1 MTDVDALLSRGFR
14 QGTEAAKEAASR
26 GPSGRKVDFLRMNDG
41 DLIFVRFLTD
51 FYEITECM
59 VHSMYPTKPKPEGYT
74 GTWPKTVSAVCRN
87 SKMKDG
93 APMFPDGCYCCQH
106 PRMDDGK
113 PRGAIPRTYG
123 LMVVREEVVSDGTE
137 AFLDPR
143 FNPPQIVPKGQ
154 RAGFRD
160 KKREYQ
166 PFDFNT
172 NQPVGGVEMIPDV
185 LMAEMG
191 WNNFWS
197 DIEGISQ
204 LFGTICNQEM
214 SIRRTGSGMN
224 DTKYH
229 IVGLG
234 INKHDMRDPQV
245 LAKYGIEVIGYDD
258 LGRPIKKYP
267 KDYSLGHIIYA
278 RASDE
283 YFARWIDPTKSVEK
297 STAGVEQVVAKTPVE
312 EVSQASLEAMR
323 ARLVSSTAPVEPTPA
338 PAPTAAPAP
347 VPEPVAAAPTPEP
360 TSVPAPPVVATNGAP
375 QVIPAV
381 NPPVAGDLNFE

>member
-14 QGTEAAKEAASR
+14 QGTEAAKESASR

-74 GTWPKTVSAVCRN
+74 GNWPKTVSAVCRN

-137 AFLDPR
+137 AFLVPGS
-143 FNPPQIVPKGQ
+143 NPPQVIPKGQ

-166 PFDFNT
+166 EFDFTT

-204 LFGTICNQEM
+204 LFGTIGNQEM
-214 SIRRTGSGMN
+214 SIRRTGAGMN

-245 LAKYGIEVIGYDD
+245 LAKYGIEVMGYDD

-323 ARLVSSTAPVEPTPA
+323 ARLVSSAAPAEAPQAVPVPVAPPVAVSA
-338 PAPTAAPAP
+338 PAPEP
-347 VPEPVAAAPTPEP
+347 VPVQ
-360 TSVPAPPVVATNGAP
+360 SVPAASNGAP
-375 QVIPAV
+375 PPAAAGMV
-381 NPPVAGDLNFE
+381 GDLNFE